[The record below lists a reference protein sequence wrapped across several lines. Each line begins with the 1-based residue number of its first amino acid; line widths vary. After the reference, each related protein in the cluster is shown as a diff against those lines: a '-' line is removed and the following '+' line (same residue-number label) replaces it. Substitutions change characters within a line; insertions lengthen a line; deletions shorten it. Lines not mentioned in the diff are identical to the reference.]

1 MARRATLWFLALAAF
16 LVFAIQVLAQDSTG
30 NAAPSSG
37 EQSAAD
43 AAKPGPQ
50 QAGLAELAGDYSTTQ
65 KFFIHAGVPPAQS
78 HGSAKISVV
87 LDGRFLLER
96 NTVDS
101 GGVVVHGLRLY
112 GYNNVT
118 RQYETVWTY
127 TMSTEMMKMT
137 GTSQDGGKTIEF
149 SGEAS
154 TTGAGKVP
162 LTARLQR
169 FGSDK
174 FVITLLTP
182 GPDNQLAPFEETTYV
197 RSREPHPAK

>member
-1 MARRATLWFLALAAF
+1 MARQAILWSLAVAAF
-16 LVFAIQVLAQDSTG
+16 LSFSLKLAAQDS
-30 NAAPSSG
+30 SG
-37 EQSAAD
+37 GQGQAEISEPGAEQASLT
-43 AAKPGPQ
+43 Q
-50 QAGLAELAGDYSTTQ
+50 LAGDYTTTQ

-78 HGSAKISVV
+78 HGSAKISVI

-96 NTVDS
+96 NSVDS
-101 GGVVVHGLRLY
+101 GPVVVHGLRLY
-112 GYNNVT
+112 GYNNAT
-118 RQYETVWTY
+118 RRYEAVWTY

-137 GTSQDGGKTIEF
+137 GDSRDGGKTIEF

-154 TTGAGKVP
+154 ASGAGKVP

-197 RSREPHPAK
+197 RSRQPHPAN